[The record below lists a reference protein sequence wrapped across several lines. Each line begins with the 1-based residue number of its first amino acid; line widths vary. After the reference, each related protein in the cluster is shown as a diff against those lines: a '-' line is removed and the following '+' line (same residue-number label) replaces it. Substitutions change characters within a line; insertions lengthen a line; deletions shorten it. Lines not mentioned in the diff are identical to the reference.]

1 MSHAADDTADRVH
14 VFRRLWQSWK
24 RIAYKIG
31 DAQARILL
39 TIFYFLIVAPFA
51 LAIRLFTDPLSLKP
65 GSAKGW
71 RPRQTS
77 PPGLEQARRQF

>member
-39 TIFYFLIVAPFA
+39 TVFYFLIVAPFA
-51 LAIRLFTDPLSLKP
+51 VAIRLFADPLSLKP
-65 GSAKGW
+65 RTAKGW
-71 RPRQTS
+71 RPRPTG
-77 PPGLEQARRQF
+77 PTGLEQARRQF